1 MVESN
6 KFCIE
11 PELLKKSIQLK
22 SNKKTEKII
31 QNILDESKS
40 DMSLSYLSKLRNEGI
55 YWIIYKFVLKNSI
68 EIIIYICNRKRINER
83 NVYASIR

>member
-1 MVESN
+1 LVESN

-55 YWIIYKFVLKNSI
+55 Y
-68 EIIIYICNRKRINER
+68 
-83 NVYASIR
+83 